1 MRAVRVR
8 FLLSLPVLVFL
19 SSAPALAARA
29 PRGHKAR
36 TAAQSFNWLD
46 LYQLSSYKEEWTATI
61 RVDSL
66 KTDLPKV
73 LAAFKDQGAGLSFPL
88 QNFASSKI
96 AHTQQLSYRLSSAQ
110 AQAALDAVKKD
121 GFLVLELNQAPASGN
136 APMPEVDAKIR
147 ALMSERAANRRA
159 LKRMPAVDALVN
171 QMLDHLVM
179 VKEVQERAQ
188 KVVVF
193 NLTVSGKS

>member
-1 MRAVRVR
+1 MRGAAVR
-8 FLLSLPVLVFL
+8 FLPVLLLL
-19 SSAPALAARA
+19 SVPALAARA
-29 PRGHKAR
+29 PRRHKTR

-46 LYQLSSYKEEWTATI
+46 AYQLSSYKEEWTATI

-73 LAAFKDQGAGLSFPL
+73 LGAFKDQGASLSFPL

-121 GFLVLELNQAPASGN
+121 GFLVLGLAQAPASGN
-136 APMPEVDAKIR
+136 APMPEIDAKIK
-147 ALMSERAANRRA
+147 ALMSERAANRKA
-159 LKRMPAVDALVN
+159 LKRMPAVDALLN
-171 QMLDHLVM
+171 QMLSHLVM

-188 KVVVF
+188 KVVLF